1 MSIWTKI
8 AKECF
13 QHFFK
18 IYATKNQGRFE
29 GKTKA
34 NEVAGETNIHKR
46 LIVQWCTGRVVN
58 HNEAQ

>member
-1 MSIWTKI
+1 MFL
-8 AKECF
+8 AL
-13 QHFFK
+13 FK

-34 NEVAGETNIHKR
+34 NEVAGEPNIHKR

-58 HNEAQ
+58 HNEAQKQNK